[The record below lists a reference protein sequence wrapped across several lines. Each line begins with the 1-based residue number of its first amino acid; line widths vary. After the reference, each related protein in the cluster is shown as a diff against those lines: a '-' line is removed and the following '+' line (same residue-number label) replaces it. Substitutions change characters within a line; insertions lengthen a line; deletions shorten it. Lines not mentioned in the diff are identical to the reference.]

1 MRPFSLGERLSL
13 CASMVRPG
21 AALADVGTDHG
32 YLPVWLAQRGLIRS
46 AVACDV
52 RPGPLSRAERN
63 IRKYGVEQLVSARL
77 SDGLDAVLPEEAD
90 DVAVAG
96 MGGLMIAEIIG
107 RAAWLRSGEKRL
119 ILQPMTRAEELRRSL
134 SQMGFA
140 VLREEAVRE
149 EGRVYSAM
157 LCAFLPE
164 RRVSN
169 PLFPYI
175 GGLSAGTPESRAYIR
190 REEKRLRARA
200 GGLRHQGET
209 EKADGLFAVAA
220 SLDDMLGQNGEEQE

>member
-1 MRPFSLGERLSL
+1 
-13 CASMVRPG
+13 
-21 AALADVGTDHG
+21 
-32 YLPVWLAQRGLIRS
+32 
-46 AVACDV
+46 
-52 RPGPLSRAERN
+52 
-63 IRKYGVEQLVSARL
+63 
-77 SDGLDAVLPEEAD
+77 
-90 DVAVAG
+90 
-96 MGGLMIAEIIG
+96 MGGLMIAEIVG

-149 EGRVYSAM
+149 EGHVYSAM

-164 RRVSN
+164 RRVSD

-200 GGLRHQGET
+200 GGLRHQGEN

-220 SLDDMLGQNGEEQE
+220 KLDAMLPPEQDGEEQK